1 VPTFTPDVVDA
12 VLHHMNDDHTDDSL
26 LIVRAF
32 ADEDATSATM
42 TTLDEFGGT
51 WTYATVDSPE
61 REITVPWSTELSDRP
76 QIRREVVLMYREA
89 CRRLGVEPRTE

>member
-1 VPTFTPDVVDA
+1 VPTFTAEVVDA

-32 ADEDATSATM
+32 GDDAATTATM
-42 TTLDEFGGT
+42 TTLDERGGT
-51 WTYATVDSPE
+51 WTYLVGSEE
-61 REITVPWSTELSDRP
+61 RELTVPWSIEVTERP
-76 QIRREVVLMYREA
+76 HIRKAVVLLYREA